1 MKTILISIL
10 SFIVGMFAYMYID
23 LLNHD
28 IYGDGWANFK
38 KDAMKYFFK

>member
-10 SFIVGMFAYMYID
+10 SFIVGMFAYTYID

-38 KDAMKYFFK
+38 KDATKYVFK